1 MESTL
6 AKTSESPL
14 DVLDLGGLRDEAREY
29 ARRSKGS
36 GTVALYSREW
46 RKFVGWCSMGGF
58 DALPADPEIVAL
70 YVTALSRTQ
79 SVASMNVAVA
89 AISQA
94 HQAVRLA
101 SPTQTPAFRE
111 VWRGIRRTIGV
122 APREQKAPA
131 TTEVVKAMLEELPDS
146 LIGVRDRA
154 LILVAFATAMRRS
167 EIVGLDFEDVRYVER
182 GMEITVRRSKVDQ
195 EGVGHVVAVP
205 YGNAERTCPI
215 RALRAWIEA
224 AGLIGGPL
232 FRSVDRH
239 GRVSDGRMDGGSV
252 GRIVKRAV
260 ERTGRDPQDFG
271 AHSTR
276 AGFITSA
283 AANGASEH
291 SIAKTSNHRSVQVLR
306 SYIRA
311 ACRFDDNAGSK
322 LGL

>member
-1 MESTL
+1 MESAL
-6 AKTSESPL
+6 VKASEQPL
-14 DVLDLGGLRDEAREY
+14 CNPDLGGLRDEAREY
-29 ARRSKGS
+29 ARRSKGVL
-36 GTVALYSREW
+36 TVRVYDREW
-46 RKFVGWCSMGGF
+46 RRFTAWCSENGLV
-58 DALPADPEIVAL
+58 ALPADPESVSL
-70 YVTALSRTQ
+70 YVTGLSRTK
-79 SVASMNVAVA
+79 SVASMNVTVA

-94 HQAVRLA
+94 HQAAGVG
-101 SPTQTPAFRE
+101 SPTQTPAFRA
-111 VWRGIRRTIGV
+111 VWRGIRRTLGV
-122 APREQKAPA
+122 APKSQKSPA
-131 TTEVVKAMLEELPDS
+131 TTEVVRAMLDELPDS

-154 LILVAFATAMRRS
+154 LILVAFASAMRRS
-167 EIVGLDFEDVRYVER
+167 ELVGLDCTDVRFVER
-182 GMEITVRRSKVDQ
+182 GMEIAVRRSKVDQ
-195 EGVGHVVAVP
+195 EGAGHVIAIP
-205 YGNAERTCPI
+205 FGNAERTCPV
-215 RALRAWIEA
+215 RALRSWIEA
-224 AGLIGGPL
+224 AGPTDGPL

-239 GRVSDGRMDGGSV
+239 GHVSAGRMDGGSV

-260 ERTGRDPQDFG
+260 ERTGRNPEDFG